1 VYEFTR
7 SRFQDHAVRTVTHDS
22 PKLLRT
28 VLRHLL
34 SIAALVLLG
43 GLISA
48 TLVRLAPG
56 FDSDERELDP
66 SLNAESIRALHAE
79 RAGEHNILR
88 FYAAYLRGALH
99 GDLGISHSLG
109 QPVSTL
115 LRDRWPVTLRVAGI
129 GLLFGWLLASA
140 LAFLSCLWPRPASQ
154 LLGTILSGAFLCIPA
169 AVLALL
175 SVILNTPGYL
185 AIALIVFPKIYR
197 YSSNLLAK
205 AYVLPHITAARARGL
220 AEPRILAFHIL
231 PVVGPQLIALA
242 GITIS
247 LALGAAIPVESLCGL
262 PGIGQL
268 AWQAALSRDLP
279 LLVNLTILVTLVTLL
294 ANSGADVMILM
305 LRPWHAQGS

>member
-1 VYEFTR
+1 M
-7 SRFQDHAVRTVTHDS
+7 
-22 PKLLRT
+22 LLRRIA
-28 VLRHLL
+28 RHLL

-43 GLISA
+43 GLLSA

-56 FDSDERELDP
+56 FDTDERELDP
-66 SLNAESIRALHAE
+66 SLNAESIRALRAQH
-79 RAGEHNILR
+79 AGEHNVLS

-109 QPVSTL
+109 QPVNSL
-115 LRDRWPVTLRVAGI
+115 LRERWPVTLRVAGI
-129 GLLFGWLLASA
+129 GLLLGWLLAST
-140 LAFLSCLWPRPASQ
+140 LAVVACLWPRPAPEI
-154 LLGTILSGAFLCIPA
+154 LGTAVSGAFLCIPA
-169 AVLALL
+169 AVLALV

-197 YSSNLLAK
+197 YSRNLLSK
-205 AYVLPHITAARARGL
+205 AYALPHITAARARGL
-220 AEPRILAFHIL
+220 GELRILAWHVL
-231 PVVGPQLIALA
+231 PVAGPQMIALA

-294 ANSGADVMILM
+294 ANSSADVMIHI
-305 LRPWHAQGS
+305 LRPQESQGA